1 MANAAVEATVDRQQ
15 VAMGDTL
22 QLVISATEDDEDLGT
37 VSLNTLLTD
46 WEILSRKT
54 SSNTTIVNGKRNH
67 NRQLQIEITPRR
79 PGALIISS

>member
-1 MANAAVEATVDRQQ
+1 MMRRIGKSARWAVILLLCQAPLMANAAVEATVDRQQ

-46 WEILSRKT
+46 WEILSR
-54 SSNTTIVNGKRNH
+54 
-67 NRQLQIEITPRR
+67 
-79 PGALIISS
+79 